1 MARLATEY
9 IFLDHLFDYVPDVHT
24 DGRIE
29 VSGEE
34 TFHKLAAEKDRPHII
49 FTGHL
54 GNFELLPVAGAAFG
68 LNVTAMFRPPNNPY
82 IAEYVFSTRR
92 SKMGELLASRAGA
105 AFALAR
111 ILDAG
116 GNIGVLV
123 DQKFQYG
130 IRTQFFGRECE
141 TSPLVPKL
149 AKQYD
154 CDVYPARCIRL
165 PGNKFR
171 LILQEKL
178 ELPRIGDGQIDVAAT
193 AQLLTDIVE
202 RWVREDPGQWMWF
215 HKRWNITPPKPN
227 RANAPAESLAAVVI
241 HHRVAGLGEK
251 QPAFGQHA
259 ENVSD
264 DGDRHGQ
271 RGHQPAT
278 GAGDCRDQQQEN
290 QRSGQQAAEQ
300 QRQAPQLHG
309 MFAGD
314 AKTHFAGQVVFC
326 HVRPFEQPHAADIAK
341 AGGAFGRRQRDQ
353 CVHIAAARRFSP
365 PRQRW

>member
-1 MARLATEY
+1 MRPVIARLLQGLKQLNYWLIAQLALAVLTVLRLLPPDKALNFADRAARRVGPWIGRHRVALDNLRKAYPEKTEAEIEAIASDMWGNMARLGAEY
-9 IFLDHLFDYVPDVHT
+9 IFLDQLFDYIPGVHT

-68 LNVTAMFRPPNNPY
+68 LSVTAMFRPPNNPY

-92 SKMGELLASRAGA
+92 SKMGDLLASHAGA

-111 ILDAG
+111 ILEAG

-130 IRTQFFGRECE
+130 IRTKFFGRECE

-149 AKQYD
+149 AKQYS

-178 ELPRIGDGQIDVAAT
+178 DLPRSEDGQIDVAAT
-193 AQLLTDIVE
+193 AQLLTDVVE
-202 RWVREDPGQWMWF
+202 GWVRETPGQWTWF
-215 HKRWNITPPKPN
+215 HKRWNITSPKPK
-227 RANAPAESLAAVVI
+227 R
-241 HHRVAGLGEK
+241 
-251 QPAFGQHA
+251 
-259 ENVSD
+259 
-264 DGDRHGQ
+264 
-271 RGHQPAT
+271 
-278 GAGDCRDQQQEN
+278 
-290 QRSGQQAAEQ
+290 
-300 QRQAPQLHG
+300 
-309 MFAGD
+309 
-314 AKTHFAGQVVFC
+314 
-326 HVRPFEQPHAADIAK
+326 
-341 AGGAFGRRQRDQ
+341 
-353 CVHIAAARRFSP
+353 ARRP
-365 PRQRW
+365 T

>member
-1 MARLATEY
+1 MRPVIARLLQGLKQLNYWLIAQLALAVLTVLRLLPPDKALNFADRAARKVGPWIGRHRVALDNLRKAYPEKTEAEIEAIASDMWGNMARLGTEY
-9 IFLDHLFDYVPDVHT
+9 IFLDQLFDYIPYVHT

-34 TFHKLAAEKDRPHII
+34 TFHKLAAEKGRPHIL

-68 LNVTAMFRPPNNPY
+68 LSVTAMFRPPNNPY

-92 SKMGELLASRAGA
+92 SKMGDLLASRAGA

-111 ILDAG
+111 ILEAD

-130 IRTQFFGRECE
+130 IRTKFFGRECE

-149 AKQYD
+149 AKQYG

-178 ELPRIGDGQIDVAAT
+178 DLPRGADGQIDAQAT
-193 AQLLTDIVE
+193 AQLLTDVVE
-202 RWVREDPGQWMWF
+202 GWVREDPGQWMWF

-227 RANAPAESLAAVVI
+227 RT
-241 HHRVAGLGEK
+241 K
-251 QPAFGQHA
+251 
-259 ENVSD
+259 
-264 DGDRHGQ
+264 
-271 RGHQPAT
+271 
-278 GAGDCRDQQQEN
+278 
-290 QRSGQQAAEQ
+290 
-300 QRQAPQLHG
+300 
-309 MFAGD
+309 
-314 AKTHFAGQVVFC
+314 
-326 HVRPFEQPHAADIAK
+326 RP
-341 AGGAFGRRQRDQ
+341 R
-353 CVHIAAARRFSP
+353 
-365 PRQRW
+365 